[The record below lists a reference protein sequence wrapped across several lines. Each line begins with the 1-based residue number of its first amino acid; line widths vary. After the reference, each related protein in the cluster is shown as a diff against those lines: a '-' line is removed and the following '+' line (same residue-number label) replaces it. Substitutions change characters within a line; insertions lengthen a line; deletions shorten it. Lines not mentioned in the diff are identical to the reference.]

1 LKTRIATLAARV
13 RADFRR
19 HVLIDGQVAGFLL
32 FDEAF
37 KTAEPLLH
45 PNDTRT
51 GMQNRLI
58 PMTRSIIAG
67 LLTREE
73 ADHQMQRIAEHLKC
87 PDGVRLMDKPM
98 PYSGGLETFFKRAES
113 AANFG
118 REIGLQYVHAH
129 IRYAEALAKLGDGD
143 GFFQAL
149 LTICPISIEKTVPN
163 AEMRQSNM
171 YFSSSDAAFLDR
183 ADAAKNFAKLKDGSI
198 TVKGGWR
205 LYSSGPGLY
214 SGLVIRQLFGLRET
228 KDAWI
233 FDPVLPKELDG
244 IVLTWELCGQAVEIE
259 YKVCDRTAGPS
270 TVLSQGVALP
280 VEREQNPY
288 RDGGLVVAKSNLAKA
303 VHAKARLTVQL

>member
-1 LKTRIATLAARV
+1 LKALPLYLEATGDTAILDVKAPYLTADNQPAEAQGTVAEHIEKTLNRIEQEFIPDTALIRYGGGDWDDSLQPVSSDLAARLVSGWTVALLAQSLAELDATLADSALKERIATLSARV

-19 HVLIDGQVAGFLL
+19 FVLIDGQVAGFLL
-32 FDEAF
+32 YDVAF

-73 ADHQMQRIAEHLKC
+73 ADHQMQRIADNLKC
-87 PDGVRLMDKPM
+87 PDGVRLMDKPA

-149 LTICPISIEKTVPN
+149 LTICPISLEKTVPN
-163 AEMRQSNM
+163 AQMRQSNM
-171 YFSSSDAAFLDR
+171 YFSSSDAAFLNR
-183 ADAAKNFAKLKDGSI
+183 ADAAEHFDKLRDGSI
-198 TVKGGWR
+198 AVKG
-205 LYSSGPGLY
+205 
-214 SGLVIRQLFGLRET
+214 
-228 KDAWI
+228 
-233 FDPVLPKELDG
+233 
-244 IVLTWELCGQAVEIE
+244 
-259 YKVCDRTAGPS
+259 
-270 TVLSQGVALP
+270 
-280 VEREQNPY
+280 
-288 RDGGLVVAKSNLAKA
+288 
-303 VHAKARLTVQL
+303 